1 VPPKYK
7 REDFLK
13 TSYWNQR
20 GKLDVP
26 KERFVSYPMASPDS
40 DDSPLLGWAGW
51 DHPVGD
57 RDRRLPSRINP
68 AVSYLLSY
76 RRVMIRRAKRPVSP
90 HGAGRTWCDASAA
103 VADCDNP
110 RRAAT

>member
-40 DDSPLLGWAGW
+40 DDLPLLGWAGW
-51 DHPVGD
+51 DQLRARQVLD
-57 RDRRLPSRINP
+57 TVSWTRARLPGLDRT
-68 AVSYLLSY
+68 A
-76 RRVMIRRAKRPVSP
+76 RALDWIVWDHLHS
-90 HGAGRTWCDASAA
+90 AFGRDPW
-103 VADCDNP
+103 
-110 RRAAT
+110 